1 MKVLGLLAAAVIA
14 AGATVAASGA
24 ALAQQ
29 KEWKEVRIGTEGAYP
44 PWNNLNAAGQLE
56 GFEIDYGMALCEKMK
71 VKCTFVAQDWDGII
85 PALLAGKYD
94 LIMAG
99 MNATEER
106 AKKVSFTTTYSRTP
120 ISFIGPK
127 STTSTDFSPAALKG
141 KAIGAQG
148 STIHANYLE
157 KYYKDSNIKLYP
169 TQEEANLDLKNG
181 RLDYILADKL
191 ALQDFIDGQGKDCCK
206 FIGDIKRDPAIH
218 GPGVAAA
225 YRKEDTALG
234 DMVSKAIQ
242 ETIADGTHKKIMDKY
257 FKVNI
262 LVD

>member
-1 MKVLGLLAAAVIA
+1 MRVSGLLAAAVIA
-14 AGATVAASGA
+14 AGAMAGASSAAF
-24 ALAQQ
+24 AQQ
-29 KEWKEVRIGTEGAYP
+29 KEWKEIRIGTEGAYP
-44 PWNNLNAAGQLE
+44 PWNNLSASGQLE
-56 GFEIDYGMALCEKMK
+56 GFEIDYGNALCEKMK
-71 VKCTFVAQDWDGII
+71 VKCTWVAQDWDGII

-94 LIMAG
+94 MIMAG

-120 ISFIGPK
+120 ISMIAGK
-127 STTSTDFSPAALKG
+127 SVTSTDISPAALKG
-141 KAIGAQG
+141 KSIGAQG

-157 KYYKDSNIKLYP
+157 KYYKDSQIKLYP

-181 RLDYILADKL
+181 RLDYIVADKL
-191 ALQDFIDGQGKDCCK
+191 ALIDFIDGQGKDCCK
-206 FIGDIKRDPAIH
+206 FVADVKRDATIH

-234 DMVSKAIQ
+234 AMVSKAI
-242 ETIADGTHKKIMDKY
+242 EESIKDGTHKKIMDKY

-262 LVD
+262 LTD

>member
-1 MKVLGLLAAAVIA
+1 MKTSIGIA
-14 AGATVAASGA
+14 ALAIA
-24 ALAQQ
+24 ALVAGAGMAQAQQ

-44 PWNNLNAAGQLE
+44 PWNNLNTKGELE
-56 GFEIDYGMALCEKMK
+56 GFEIDYGNALCEKMK

-94 LIMAG
+94 VIMAG
-99 MNATEER
+99 MNATDER
-106 AKKVSFTTTYSRTP
+106 AKKVDFTTVYSRTP
-120 ISFIGPK
+120 ISMIAGK
-127 STTSTDFSPAALKG
+127 SVTSTDISPAALKG
-141 KAIGAQG
+141 KSIGAQG

-157 KYYKDSNIKLYP
+157 KYYKDSQIKLYP

-181 RLDYILADKL
+181 RLDYIVADKL
-191 ALQDFIDGQGKDCCK
+191 ALIDFIDGQGKDCCK
-206 FIGDIKRDPAIH
+206 FVADVKRDPTIH

-234 DMVSKAIQ
+234 AMLSKAIE
-242 ETIADGTHKKIMDKY
+242 ETVKDGTHKKIMDKY

>member
-1 MKVLGLLAAAVIA
+1 MVKTTIGLVAAAVA
-14 AGATVAASGA
+14 ALVLGAGAAS
-24 ALAQQ
+24 AQQ
-29 KEWKEVRIGTEGAYP
+29 KEWKEIRIGTEGAYP
-44 PWNNLNAAGQLE
+44 PWNNLNSAGKLE
-56 GFEIDYGMALCEKMK
+56 GFEIDYGNALCEKMK
-71 VKCTFVAQDWDGII
+71 VKCTWVAQDWDGII

-94 LIMAG
+94 MIMAG

-106 AKKVSFTTTYSRTP
+106 AKKVSFTSTYSRTP
-120 ISFIGPK
+120 ISFIAAK
-127 STTSTDFSPAALKG
+127 SVSSTDISPAALKG
-141 KAIGAQG
+141 KAVGAQG

-157 KYYKDSNIKLYP
+157 KYYKDSQIKLYP

-191 ALQDFIDGQGKDCCK
+191 ALNDFIEGQGKDCCK
-206 FIGDIKRDPAIH
+206 FVSDIKRDPTIH

-225 YRKEDTALG
+225 FRKEDAALG
-234 DMVSKAIQ
+234 AMVSKAI
-242 ETIADGTHKKIMDKY
+242 EDSIKDGTHKAIMDKY

>member
-1 MKVLGLLAAAVIA
+1 MKTSIGIA
-14 AGATVAASGA
+14 ALAIA
-24 ALAQQ
+24 ALVAGAGMAQAQQ

-44 PWNNLNAAGQLE
+44 PWNNLNAKGELE
-56 GFEIDYGMALCEKMK
+56 GFEIDYGNALCEKMK
-71 VKCTFVAQDWDGII
+71 VKCTWVAQDWDGII

-94 LIMAG
+94 VIMAG
-99 MNATEER
+99 MNATDER
-106 AKKVSFTTTYSRTP
+106 AKKVDFTTVYSRTP
-120 ISFIGPK
+120 ISLIAGK
-127 STTSTDFSPAALKG
+127 SVTSTDISPAALKG

-181 RLDYILADKL
+181 RLDYIVADKL
-191 ALQDFIDGQGKDCCK
+191 ALIDFIEGQGKDCCK
-206 FIGDIKRDPAIH
+206 FVADVKRDPAIH

-225 YRKEDTALG
+225 VRKDDTALKA
-234 DMVSKAIQ
+234 MLSKAI
-242 ETIADGTHKKIMDKY
+242 TDSIADGTHKKIMDKY

-262 LVD
+262 LAD